1 MQPLLSRSELCTLV
15 PRRRLLLLL
24 GDSLLSQVGQAWQA
38 RVGYSAGVQPSGEVC
53 ARGALVTCREGGAVQ
68 WAAAP
73 FIASGHVGRWQELP
87 ESEREAGKQPRKPPY
102 RGMEN
107 RLWVLTTE
115 RHPITTSDFTTS
127 DANGST
133 CESEVGICEPCSAR
147 LHRWAR
153 EYTHTRA
160 RTHTHNTHTHTHTR
174 YSTNT
179 RATRALTH
187 LLTRAHARYSRTLTH
202 S

>member
-1 MQPLLSRSELCTLV
+1 M
-15 PRRRLLLLL
+15 
-24 GDSLLSQVGQAWQA
+24 
-38 RVGYSAGVQPSGEVC
+38 
-53 ARGALVTCREGGAVQ
+53 Q

-133 CESEVGICEPCSAR
+133 CESEVGICAQCSAR

-160 RTHTHNTHTHTHTR
+160 RTHTHNTHTRAHATQLTHAQHALSRTC
-174 YSTNT
+174 S
-179 RATRALTH
+179 RALTH
-187 LLTRAHARYSRTLTH
+187 AILTH
-202 S
+202 SHTHS

>member
-1 MQPLLSRSELCTLV
+1 MCALLDVNQLVGADGCVQPLLSRSELCTLV
-15 PRRRLLLLL
+15 PRHRLLLLL

-133 CESEVGICEPCSAR
+133 CESEVGICEQCSAR
-147 LHRWAR
+147 SLGAR
-153 EYTHTRA
+153 VHTHES
-160 RTHTHNTHTHTHTR
+160 THTHTYHTHTHT
-174 YSTNT
+174 
-179 RATRALTH
+179 
-187 LLTRAHARYSRTLTH
+187 LLN
-202 S
+202 